1 MTITMKF
8 ITSLRMPEIK
18 PWMILM
24 PALSG
29 FIGKSEE
36 VTEAISAAITC
47 VKEQIKKCEECQK
60 LSINRAEN
68 IKDLQSCH
76 CPEHDNKLKDLQ
88 NKNEKTAN
96 SNENP
101 KTLLTNLTDG
111 LEKFLGFNPDSKGY
125 TGSGIVYSDLDRL
138 CDGVMAFLLQCLEG
152 AKTLLHH
159 YFPDITRA
167 ISDLERSIGK
177 GRGVSG
183 FAQAIGIVQRGLE
196 GYESGMEERISNIKE
211 PLTTLI
217 NHVETQLEQFK
228 KPDYKEGQTR
238 KTDEELSK
246 IFNVG
251 NVETVL
257 ASCIQKTKKYI
268 ADILDAENYGLRL
281 LDPEFRSKLREP
293 LMRIRQEVKRFS
305 KSSDKDFLQL
315 EEMKKT
321 IKTTLESLRK
331 SVKKKS
337 MMMVA
342 AIRVQIEGIEII
354 LSNRIKELEKWIE
367 EASAVVT
374 EAETQVGI
382 IEKEVNDP
390 PSGHSNNKSK
400 LQSMAE
406 KIEKQLGTKVK
417 ELKDWI
423 ENADNVMKE
432 GLAKVPM
439 LHQKVTE
446 LKDKYNQ
453 FYDNVKGPDGNGG
466 LLEKLKGANVEVKK
480 VVKRTTLKTFKD
492 KDNGGWDLTEQIDGL
507 TDHIETI
514 LRCKFGIKLYELLQN
529 ATRNGLEYILEDV
542 FHAIKQ
548 AKDIWGDAQPAFAEL
563 ISELQTD
570 LDTKITAGKFES
582 HLVSLLKTTANTAI
596 NKLQAAV
603 TKMIIEESNK
613 NLVMSGVGTL
623 LSQAKDAKEAIE
635 RQAKLV
641 ADKLRLMCTA
651 INDAAGDQAG
661 LQKVL
666 SDLQTLGLAEGDQK
680 WQGKDHSARGLRKVM
695 SEVEEMEIKD
705 APAVTTSLSLLCTE
719 IANATENIKLKLN
732 NLKKQNISG
741 TKDNELAGI
750 RTNINKLKNNEVK
763 SAIQAAMKFI
773 ESEANEEGK
782 KTTKKLEEH
791 VDYEVNAAIST
802 LTDLAEK
809 QYVDSRIHELTI
821 FAAVAK
827 KQYVRII
834 DIIYQD
840 KITCTKGFLGTFNSK
855 FITRVSEIKD
865 VQKYISF
872 AAKIVNDGFRNFLSD
887 LGQQTDF
894 EPVSSNLFPSADAL
908 GNLLKGLHTSEHFDY
923 KFSEHLDALDKAL
936 STFTPTKFTDPSN
949 AILQC
954 LKDGFEKLYE
964 QLNMAYVS
972 KYSGAFKMF
981 NWDADGPKAARACLS
996 FLPTLAQ
1003 DLITLKS
1010 YSNSDWQNKQIYL
1023 YERTKNTNSLGVF
1036 LANRGFSV
1044 SKRDNGYEGEL
1055 KNKPNCKGSDIF
1067 GKLTGKINGGADRLF
1082 TSIKGEKEEG
1092 LITKLFNYYEM
1103 YLRVC
1108 HQTLPSP
1115 ARYPCSVRDMLS
1127 WMSGVPYSHV
1137 FSKVHGHVKSLLNED
1152 ANKKDTVMTTVLKSQ
1167 TYNPLKDSCKR
1178 SAHLLVAICGNGHGA
1193 EECDYPYSVC
1203 FSNNHGNFYYPSD
1216 PATLLGMVYDIVRRL
1231 CYVLYFLY
1239 AQCKRTASAG
1249 NGWKEC
1255 AYGQNVPSANWS
1267 CKDHSNIRP
1276 NGQPTDQPKCQPNG
1290 QANGQANTKLNCPPT
1305 SPLQSFLRDSCAG
1318 FLPHVLTAKN
1328 NAIQCSSCKHNQP
1341 GQQCLTPMGFRDL
1354 DFAASIEH
1362 TGEYLTYYL
1371 GQLCSDADACLFE
1384 LCRSLSYI
1392 CPTAPKTLADM
1403 FTLYTQLF
1411 RKWELDKTRKASSYY
1426 DNSAYLTHIKDSTI
1440 EKSFPLNKNVHDN
1453 FDNSSLTTAI
1463 TALVGHGHRSHDALS
1478 SLFTTDACTG
1488 TDLCALS

>member
-1 MTITMKF
+1 MSF
-8 ITSLRMPEIK
+8 I
-18 PWMILM
+18 
-24 PALSG
+24 
-29 FIGKSEE
+29 
-36 VTEAISAAITC
+36 
-47 VKEQIKKCEECQK
+47 
-60 LSINRAEN
+60 
-68 IKDLQSCH
+68 
-76 CPEHDNKLKDLQ
+76 
-88 NKNEKTAN
+88 
-96 SNENP
+96 
-101 KTLLTNLTDG
+101 
-111 LEKFLGFNPDSKGY
+111 
-125 TGSGIVYSDLDRL
+125 
-138 CDGVMAFLLQCLEG
+138 LQCLEG

-331 SVKKKS
+331 SVKKKIYDDVTDLVYELRKR
-337 MMMVA
+337 VA

-432 GLAKVPM
+432 GLAKVRSILAQVNQPGDLETNNKKDIEGAATDIQVQVPM

-507 TDHIETI
+507 TDHIGDNLEMYVNNLDMVLQKGVGGVGNYVYGFTKNGFDA
-514 LRCKFGIKLYELLQN
+514 LQSALSNGTLKNDLGKFGIKLYELLQN

-872 AAKIVNDGFRNFLSD
+872 VEIPPNAPKNSPLSQAAKIVNDGFRNFLSD

-1152 ANKKDTVMTTVLKSQ
+1152 ANKK
-1167 TYNPLKDSCKR
+1167 
-1178 SAHLLVAICGNGHGA
+1178 H
-1193 EECDYPYSVC
+1193 
-1203 FSNNHGNFYYPSD
+1203 
-1216 PATLLGMVYDIVRRL
+1216 
-1231 CYVLYFLY
+1231 
-1239 AQCKRTASAG
+1239 
-1249 NGWKEC
+1249 
-1255 AYGQNVPSANWS
+1255 
-1267 CKDHSNIRP
+1267 
-1276 NGQPTDQPKCQPNG
+1276 
-1290 QANGQANTKLNCPPT
+1290 
-1305 SPLQSFLRDSCAG
+1305 
-1318 FLPHVLTAKN
+1318 
-1328 NAIQCSSCKHNQP
+1328 
-1341 GQQCLTPMGFRDL
+1341 
-1354 DFAASIEH
+1354 
-1362 TGEYLTYYL
+1362 
-1371 GQLCSDADACLFE
+1371 
-1384 LCRSLSYI
+1384 
-1392 CPTAPKTLADM
+1392 
-1403 FTLYTQLF
+1403 
-1411 RKWELDKTRKASSYY
+1411 
-1426 DNSAYLTHIKDSTI
+1426 
-1440 EKSFPLNKNVHDN
+1440 
-1453 FDNSSLTTAI
+1453 
-1463 TALVGHGHRSHDALS
+1463 SHD
-1478 SLFTTDACTG
+1478 DG
-1488 TDLCALS
+1488 PQIPNV